1 MPQSPYELHKDILLD
16 DSYSTARRLQDF
28 VLHQYQSG
36 RFPFDANQCIGG
48 FDSRHLQ
55 IYSDLKEW
63 FWNHG
68 PDPVFKE
75 IAEIIIV
82 RRLKEA
88 LENLEEL
95 DCLRAMQP
103 EAYPAQVGESP
114 VDAHKTAIE
123 AREMFH
129 RRYVAEG
136 TLEE

>member
-28 VLHQYQSG
+28 VLHQYESE
-36 RFPFDANQCIGG
+36 RYPFDANQCVGG

-55 IYSDLKEW
+55 IFSDLKSW
-63 FWNHG
+63 FSTHG
-68 PDPVFKE
+68 PDQVFRE
-75 IAEIIIV
+75 IAEIISV

-95 DCLRAMQP
+95 DCLRAMKP
-103 EAYPAQVGESP
+103 ETYPAEVGESP
-114 VDAHKTAIE
+114 VDAHKSAVE
-123 AREMFH
+123 RCEWFH